1 MSGGEFLLD
10 CIVAILIVFFI
21 LAILSILIHLLT
33 KFLPVKPT
41 DDDAAL
47 LAAISTHIN
56 RVSPQS
62 RISKIEELK

>member
-10 CIVAILIVFFI
+10 CIVAIIIVFFI

-33 KFLPVKPT
+33 KFLPVKAT
-41 DDDAAL
+41 DEDAAL

-56 RVSPQS
+56 RVYPQS